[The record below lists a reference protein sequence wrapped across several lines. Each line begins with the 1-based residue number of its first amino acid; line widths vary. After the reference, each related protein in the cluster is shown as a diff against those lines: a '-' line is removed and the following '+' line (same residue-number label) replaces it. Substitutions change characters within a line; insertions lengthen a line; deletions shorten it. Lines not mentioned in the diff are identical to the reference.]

1 MTYLMA
7 ELETVRKLKEE
18 MLRRRRRQA
27 LIAAVE
33 TANHSAGVSPALATN
48 TVSLDWAELSV

>member
-1 MTYLMA
+1 MTYLTA

-33 TANHSAGVSPALATN
+33 QAQQQTASQILEANS
-48 TVSLDWAELSV
+48 VSLDWAEA